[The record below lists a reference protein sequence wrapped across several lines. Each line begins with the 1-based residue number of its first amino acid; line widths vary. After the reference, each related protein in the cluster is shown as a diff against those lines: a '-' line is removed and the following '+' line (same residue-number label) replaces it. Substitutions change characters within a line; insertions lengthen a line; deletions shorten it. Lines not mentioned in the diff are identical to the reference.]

1 MLQYVHDYRLPADAL
16 EHIFSARRMLAL
28 DYTAG
33 ASNYVEEARCAL
45 EKYLAQDNVR
55 ADEKSKNGWVK
66 MDDALQL
73 TFTREQLE
81 CIRWYLGVKLKK
93 FPDNQLALMHLG
105 IINRCQ
111 KLLDCPCYDNVQD
124 FVSYELGNWS
134 KREYPI

>member
-28 DYTAG
+28 DYTSG

-55 ADEKSKNGWVK
+55 LAKKSKKSWVK

-73 TFTREQLE
+73 TFSRYELE
-81 CIRWYLGVKLKK
+81 LVSELFCGYLRK
-93 FPDNQLALMHLG
+93 FPDCLLASDYLSVVNHC
-105 IINRCQ
+105 RE
-111 KLLDCPCYDNVQD
+111 LLEKPVFADVQECI
-124 FVSYELGNWS
+124 SS
-134 KREYPI
+134 K